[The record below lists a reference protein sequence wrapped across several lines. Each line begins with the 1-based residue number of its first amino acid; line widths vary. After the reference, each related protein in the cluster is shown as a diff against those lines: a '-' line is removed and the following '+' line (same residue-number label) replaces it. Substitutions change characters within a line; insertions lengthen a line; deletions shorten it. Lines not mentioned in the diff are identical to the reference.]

1 MGRGKFSYGQS
12 EVDDLVYVSHIIFL
26 EIQYKTKWTKDFNEN
41 LTKEHIQITIKHVAK
56 VKIIELA
63 RI

>member
-1 MGRGKFSYGQS
+1 MARGKFSYGQS
-12 EVDDLVYVSHIIFL
+12 EVDDLAYVSHIVLL

-41 LTKEHIQITIKHVAK
+41 LTKEDIQITIKHVAK
-56 VKIIELA
+56 VKIVELA